1 MPSRWPTSWPTGA
14 PFFLS
19 TDTLH
24 QKEDGKWGWS
34 YPSRWQFTPRGKA
47 SHDAIDSWEPGYAL
61 CMVTGRAVDGTD
73 IDRQHGGSLE
83 DIPAGLRNKVVLA
96 VQLTP
101 SGGWHLITHPMNHAS
116 VALSHPGIELK
127 SGLPGSKAD
136 WPEGKSSRRF
146 LHVAPTIG
154 VPKVALGMPG
164 RDEERIPYRWASADL
179 GMEVDSGD
187 MDEYLAW
194 LLVPPVAASSNGSAS
209 QDASAPVPAK
219 WEYADG
225 IDVLREHGIPQIG
238 NNAQRRVFLKVTR
251 ELVQLGRTDE
261 EIIEDCLR
269 IAAKHQ
275 DEKRP
280 WLAPHFADMIKGPRK
295 KFGHP
300 GSPAAEVAEIRGSS
314 KPDAAGKR
322 VIFPGPGDPMAVAR
336 RLLLTYTRD
345 GLLTLRRWRGS
356 WYRHEGPAWGETGAE
371 SLAAEVYGVLEKVS
385 CRTKPTKAKP
395 EGEVVKWAPNR
406 AKVADVLAAMAAIT
420 LVPDAVEPPAWLGDE
435 PEGIS
440 GNVIATT
447 SGLLDAAG
455 RELHNLT
462 PAYFNLT
469 SVAIAYDPLAPVPA
483 AWLKFLGELWPD
495 DPESISTLQE
505 CFGYVISGS
514 NAQQKIVLLVGP
526 KRSGKGT
533 IAKALRELVG
543 KGNHAAPTL
552 SSLKERFGL
561 QSLIGK
567 SLAIISDARK
577 AKEAGVVVERLL
589 SISGDDE
596 IDVDRKNKDIWT
608 GRLGARFIVLSN
620 EVPQLEDASAAIAD
634 RFIIIPLSN
643 SFLGREDTGLFEK
656 LRPELPGILNWA
668 LDGLDRLGKRGR
680 LIAPGSAADAM
691 ETMHSLASPVREFVA
706 DKCFVSDKIGV
717 PRPDLFNL
725 WVEWARERNC
735 PAGTEQ
741 QFGRDLRAAVPS
753 VKGIRPRGGGAGRPR
768 WHMGIGLRRAVAAFV
783 RDCCVPGPAAE
794 CFNDELREAWE
805 SWCKKKKRAP
815 GEFGVFTND
824 LVSVVPWLKL
834 PEGKP
839 EEWPAHAVIKG
850 VDPCK

>member
-1 MPSRWPTSWPTGA
+1 MLWR
-14 PFFLS
+14 F
-19 TDTLH
+19 
-24 QKEDGKWGWS
+24 
-34 YPSRWQFTPRGKA
+34 
-47 SHDAIDSWEPGYAL
+47 
-61 CMVTGRAVDGTD
+61 
-73 IDRQHGGSLE
+73 
-83 DIPAGLRNKVVLA
+83 NKVYRSEEHTSELQSLA
-96 VQLTP
+96 
-101 SGGWHLITHPMNHAS
+101 
-116 VALSHPGIELK
+116 
-127 SGLPGSKAD
+127 
-136 WPEGKSSRRF
+136 
-146 LHVAPTIG
+146 
-154 VPKVALGMPG
+154 
-164 RDEERIPYRWASADL
+164 
-179 GMEVDSGD
+179 
-187 MDEYLAW
+187 YL
-194 LLVPPVAASSNGSAS
+194 V
-209 QDASAPVPAK
+209 
-219 WEYADG
+219 
-225 IDVLREHGIPQIG
+225 
-238 NNAQRRVFLKVTR
+238 
-251 ELVQLGRTDE
+251 
-261 EIIEDCLR
+261 C
-269 IAAKHQ
+269 
-275 DEKRP
+275 
-280 WLAPHFADMIKGPRK
+280 
-295 KFGHP
+295 
-300 GSPAAEVAEIRGSS
+300 
-314 KPDAAGKR
+314 
-322 VIFPGPGDPMAVAR
+322 
-336 RLLLTYTRD
+336 RLLLEKKKKKNGTKSKIKKKKLKKPLMENNTPHPTHKLLSFVNFLTFFQCFVFVSIFFFFFNDTATTEIYT
-345 GLLTLRRWRGS
+345 L
-356 WYRHEGPAWGETGAE
+356 
-371 SLAAEVYGVLEKVS
+371 SLHDALPIY
-385 CRTKPTKAKP
+385 
-395 EGEVVKWAPNR
+395 
-406 AKVADVLAAMAAIT
+406 D
-420 LVPDAVEPPAWLGDE
+420 DAVEPPAWLGDE

-680 LIAPGSAADAM
+680 LIAPGSAADA
-691 ETMHSLASPVREFVA
+691 
-706 DKCFVSDKIGV
+706 
-717 PRPDLFNL
+717 
-725 WVEWARERNC
+725 
-735 PAGTEQ
+735 
-741 QFGRDLRAAVPS
+741 
-753 VKGIRPRGGGAGRPR
+753 
-768 WHMGIGLRRAVAAFV
+768 
-783 RDCCVPGPAAE
+783 
-794 CFNDELREAWE
+794 
-805 SWCKKKKRAP
+805 
-815 GEFGVFTND
+815 
-824 LVSVVPWLKL
+824 
-834 PEGKP
+834 
-839 EEWPAHAVIKG
+839 
-850 VDPCK
+850 